1 MYTGRKKIMSKRM
14 YIEALRMALR
24 EEMHR
29 DEKVFVMGEDIT
41 RYGFGANRGLVDEFG
56 PERVRNTPI
65 SEAAIIGSAV
75 GAALRGMRPVA
86 EIMFVDFIMIGMDQ
100 IVNQAAKMSYLS
112 NGELSVP
119 MVIRAPEGTEWFG
132 GGAQHSQTLHSIFMN
147 IPGIKLVIPSDPYDA
162 KGLLKSAIRDDNPV
176 LFFEHKQL
184 YTQKGEVPDEDYT
197 IPLDKASIK
206 REGEDI
212 TVVATSWMVKHS
224 LEVAEELKGKISVE
238 VIDPRTLVPLDKDTI
253 INSVKKTGRL
263 LVVDESPINGGV
275 QGEIIS
281 TILEEAFWNME
292 FPPKRIGSLNTPIPF
307 SASLEKEVIPT
318 KEKIKEE
325 ILNIVS
331 S

>member
-1 MYTGRKKIMSKRM
+1 MTKMM
-14 YIEALRMALR
+14 YIEALRAALR
-24 EEMHR
+24 EEMR
-29 DEKVFVMGEDIT
+29 KDKNVFIMGEDVT
-41 RYGFGANRGLVDEFG
+41 RYGFGINRGLVDEFG
-56 PERVRNTPI
+56 SDRVRNTPI

-75 GAALRGMRPVA
+75 GAALRGMRPIV

-147 IPGIKLVIPSDPYDA
+147 IPGLKLVIPSDPYDA

-176 LFFEHKQL
+176 IFFEHKQL
-184 YTQKGEVPDEDYT
+184 YTQKGEVPEEEYI
-197 IPLDKASIK
+197 IPLGKAAVK
-206 REGEDI
+206 REGKDL
-212 TVVATSWMVKHS
+212 TLVATSWMVKHS
-224 LEVAEELKGKISVE
+224 LEVAEDLKSKISIE

-263 LVVDESPINGGV
+263 LVVDESPVNGGV

-281 TILEEAFWNME
+281 IAMKEAFWNME
-292 FPPKRIGSLNTPIPF
+292 SPPKRIGSLNTPIPF
-307 SASLEKEVIPT
+307 SSSLEKEVIPT
-318 KEKIKEE
+318 KEKIKRE
-325 ILNIVS
+325 IMS
-331 S
+331 MFSE

>member
-1 MYTGRKKIMSKRM
+1 MSKRM

>member
-1 MYTGRKKIMSKRM
+1 MSQCM
-14 YIEALRMALR
+14 YIEALRSALR
-24 EEMHR
+24 EEMRR
-29 DEKVFVMGEDIT
+29 DKNVFIMGEDIT
-41 RYGFGANRGLVDEFG
+41 RYGFGVNRGLLEEFG

-112 NGELSVP
+112 NGDFSVP

-162 KGLLKSAIRDDNPV
+162 KGLLKSAIRDNNPV

-184 YTQKGEVPDEDYT
+184 YTQKGEVPDEEYT
-197 IPLDKASIK
+197 VPLGKAAIK
-206 REGEDI
+206 RGGKDI
-212 TVVATSWMVKHS
+212 TLVATSWMVQHC

-238 VIDPRTLVPLDKDTI
+238 VIDPRTLVPLDKETI
-253 INSVKKTGRL
+253 LHSVKKTGRL
-263 LVVDESPINGGV
+263 LVVDESPLNGGV
-275 QGEIIS
+275 QGEIVTVVIQ
-281 TILEEAFWNME
+281 EAFWNME

-307 SASLEKEVIPT
+307 SESLEKEVIPT
-318 KEKIKEE
+318 KEKIKKE
-325 ILNIVS
+325 ILAMFPD
-331 S
+331 

>member
-1 MYTGRKKIMSKRM
+1 MSQCM
-14 YIEALRMALR
+14 YIEALRSALR
-24 EEMHR
+24 EEMRR
-29 DEKVFVMGEDIT
+29 DKNVFIMGEDIT
-41 RYGFGANRGLVDEFG
+41 RYGFGVNRGLLEEFG

-112 NGELSVP
+112 NGDFSVP

-162 KGLLKSAIRDDNPV
+162 KGLLKSAIRDNNPV

-184 YTQKGEVPDEDYT
+184 YTQKGEVPDEEYT
-197 IPLDKASIK
+197 VPLGKAAIK
-206 REGEDI
+206 RGGKDI
-212 TVVATSWMVKHS
+212 TLVATSWMVQHC

-238 VIDPRTLVPLDKDTI
+238 VIDPRTLVPLDKETI
-253 INSVKKTGRL
+253 LHSVKKTGRL
-263 LVVDESPINGGV
+263 LVVDESPLNGGV
-275 QGEIIS
+275 QGEIVTVVIQ
-281 TILEEAFWNME
+281 EAFWNME

-307 SASLEKEVIPT
+307 SESLEKEVIPT
-318 KEKIKEE
+318 KGKIKKE
-325 ILNIVS
+325 ILAMFPD
-331 S
+331 